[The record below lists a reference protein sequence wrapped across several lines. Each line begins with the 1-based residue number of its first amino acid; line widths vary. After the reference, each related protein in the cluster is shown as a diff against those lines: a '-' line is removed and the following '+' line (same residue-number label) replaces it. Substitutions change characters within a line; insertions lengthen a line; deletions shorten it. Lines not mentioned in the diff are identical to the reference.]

1 MLVEIQDIDSLFHI
15 TEPWYIESS
24 VFNEVKQ
31 QLDVFVCIR
40 KGALFCCSHCGE
52 E

>member
-15 TEPWYIESS
+15 TEPWYINHCKFDDQKE
-24 VFNEVKQ
+24 

-40 KGALFCCSHCGE
+40 KGALFCCSKLW
-52 E
+52 